1 MHGLGPTERASLA
14 RYGRM
19 AEDGEWLAF
28 ADVDPERVPDI
39 VATIVAAGCRVAAVL
54 PGRESLEE
62 RFFELL
68 AEGRA

>member
-1 MHGLGPTERASLA
+1 MSQEEG
-14 RYGRM
+14 
-19 AEDGEWLAF
+19 WLVF
-28 ADVDPERVPDI
+28 TDVDPERVPDI
-39 VATIVAAGCRVAAVL
+39 VDAIVAAGGRVAAVL